1 MTSRLERHERIA
13 KLRSRRHSVE
23 DEEARAVLVD
33 LDSSGLVK
41 DVEALVQRWTGRKRN
56 VSVRGL
62 LAGMFLASDRNRGT
76 VVLIHVAD
84 LLAFALT
91 DSMREELGVRRYPD
105 NDRGF
110 EAFYAVV
117 RRLFKAIVKEVDPS
131 PLPKGRR
138 LDLDV
143 VATLLASADES
154 ALADRRELML
164 SITNKVLG
172 TSLIEAQPLLEE
184 TSTGSAVVDAT
195 VIGTY
200 SKGLGPES
208 TVTATDPEPGW
219 YVRTAKHTDPLA
231 LEDFAPT
238 TPRDTQRRKD
248 TKQPKKQHRVKKKLY
263 GYDATLIVFRDPE
276 RHGAPL
282 PDGSADPTVVP
293 ALILA
298 MSVEKPSCRTG
309 EAAIEALRHVDPRYP
324 RNFLAGDR
332 LFNDQKPDVFQLPIR
347 AMGYQPVYDYG
358 KDQLG
363 SNGDIGGAQLVEGNW
378 YCPSMPAELVT
389 ATHDLVVAE
398 TIDQQTWINR
408 IRARTPYLLMP
419 KQNADAEG
427 HRRMMCPAEAN
438 RTQCPLKPHTLG
450 RGIHLPLV
458 DPLPRPGD
466 PPKVCEKRSL
476 TVPPEAGAKL
486 WQPLQYGTAEW
497 QRVYFRL
504 RNAIEGMNGFAKDP
518 LRERIEPGGT
528 RRIRGIAAQTI
539 LLAFQLAHANKRK
552 LRSWADA
559 VALNGDRPRRRPTRR
574 RQTKP
579 LGTWTPTGYVDPA

>member
-13 KLRSRRHSVE
+13 KLRSRRHGVE
-23 DEEARAVLVD
+23 DEEARSVLVD
-33 LDSSGLVK
+33 LDSSGLVE
-41 DVEALVQRWTGRKRN
+41 DVEALVKRWTGRKRN
-56 VSVRGL
+56 ISVRGL
-62 LAGMFLASDRNRGT
+62 LAGMFLASERNRGT
-76 VVLIHVAD
+76 VVLTHVAD
-84 LLAFALT
+84 LLGFSLSDA
-91 DSMREELGVRRYPD
+91 MREELDIHRYSD
-105 NDRGF
+105 TDRGF
-110 EAFYAVV
+110 EAIYAVV
-117 RRLFKAIVKEVDPS
+117 RRFFKALAKAVDPS

-143 VATLLASADES
+143 VAALLASADQSE
-154 ALADRRELML
+154 LTDRRELML
-164 SITNKVLG
+164 TVANKILG
-172 TSLIEAQPLLEE
+172 MSLIEVQPLLEE
-184 TSTGSAVVDAT
+184 NPNGSAVVDAT

-208 TVTATDPEPGW
+208 TVTATDPDGGW
-219 YVRTAKHTDPLA
+219 YVRTAKHKDPLA
-231 LEDFAPT
+231 LDDLAPT
-238 TPRDTQRRKD
+238 HPDNTKQRKG
-248 TKQPKKQHRVKKKLY
+248 TKQPKEKTRVKKKLY
-263 GYDATLIVFRDPE
+263 GYDATLIVFRDPDH
-276 RHGAPL
+276 HGAPL
-282 PDGSADPTVVP
+282 PDGSADPDVIP

-298 MSVEKPSCRTG
+298 MSVEKPSCRPG

-332 LFNDQKPDVFQLPIR
+332 LFNNQTPDVFQLPIR

-363 SNGDIGGAQLVEGNW
+363 KNGDIGGAQLVEGNW

-389 ATHDLVVAE
+389 ATYDLVVTE
-398 TIDQQTWINR
+398 TIDQQTWIKR
-408 IRARTPYLLMP
+408 IRARTAYLLMP
-419 KQNADAEG
+419 KQAVDAEG

-552 LRSWADA
+552 LQSWADA
-559 VALNGDRPRRRPTRR
+559 IALNGERPRRRPTRR
-574 RQTKP
+574 RPTKP
-579 LGTWTPTGYVDPA
+579 LGTWTPTGYIATA